1 MAFIDVR
8 ENLCTAYSVAS
19 LGILGVG
26 VVEIQGEML
35 VQAEKMGIF

>member
-1 MAFIDVR
+1 VAFIDVR
-8 ENLCTAYSVAS
+8 GNLCATYSVAS

-35 VQAEKMGIF
+35 VQAKKMGTF